1 MNTVDTKTNPIYN
14 LVIIGAGPTGL
25 AAAIYAAREG
35 LSTLVVDKTIAGGL
49 AAITDRIDNYPG
61 FADGIGGIEL
71 ADRLQKQA
79 SRFGAEVRT
88 FTEVTGFKR
97 AASGIVLT
105 TAQGELR
112 AQAVLIATGSTYRV
126 LEVPGE
132 AEQIGRHI
140 HFCATCDGP
149 LYKERDLVV
158 VGGGNSAIQETIFL
172 ARFARK
178 ITVLVRGAELK
189 ASAVIVDQINQLAN
203 VEIVLNTPIKRIESK
218 DGQLTAVVGT
228 NAITGKTTDYPCDG
242 VFVFIGLLP
251 NTEIFDHQLDHD
263 ERNFLKTDQHYG
275 TNVPGV
281 FVAGDVRSG
290 STWQIAAAVG
300 EGVSAA
306 LAVREYLDQIK

>member
-1 MNTVDTKTNPIYN
+1 MNTSDATTDPTYN
-14 LVIIGAGPTGL
+14 LIIIGAGPTGL

-35 LSTLVVDKTIAGGL
+35 LSTLVVDKAIAGGL

-61 FADGIGGIEL
+61 FEDGIGGIEL

-79 SRFGAEVRT
+79 KRFGAELRT
-88 FTEVTGFKR
+88 FTEVTGLER
-97 AASGIVLT
+97 TDAVLTLT

-112 AQAVLIATGSTYRV
+112 AEAVLVATGSTYRV
-126 LEVPGE
+126 LGVPGE
-132 AEQIGRHI
+132 AEQIGRHV

-149 LYKERDLVV
+149 LYKGRDLVV
-158 VGGGNSAIQETIFL
+158 VGGGNSAVQETLFL
-172 ARFARK
+172 TRFARK
-178 ITVLVRGAELK
+178 LTLLVRGPELK
-189 ASAVIVDQINQLAN
+189 ASAVLVDQLSQLEN
-203 VEIVLNTPIKRIESK
+203 VEIVLNTPVDRIESK
-218 DGQLTAVVGT
+218 EGRLTGVVGT
-228 NAITGKTTDYPCDG
+228 SAVTGTTTNYPCAG

-251 NTEIFDHQLDHD
+251 NTEFFGHLIDHD
-263 ERNFLKTDQHYG
+263 ERNFLKTDEHFR

-306 LAVREYLDQIK
+306 LAVREYLDQAK